1 MTAGQASDEIRRAV
15 EDKVKSINQQ
25 VRSRGTRVAK
35 ALRSAELD
43 VLEGERSGKVY
54 RVPDTYGQK
63 PNDATR
69 ELMKEYRHKLRDGQ
83 LYRASAPGE
92 APASR
97 NGDLREHWAEGVD
110 SGNSSN
116 SSGGNTVSVVAYI
129 ESQEEYA
136 DYLENGKGMAPRP
149 FVERIK
155 EKAKPEIEKILKE
168 PYT

>member
-1 MTAGQASDEIRRAV
+1 MTAGQASEEVRRAV
-15 EDKVKSINQQ
+15 ENRVKSINQQ

-35 ALRSAELD
+35 ALRNAELD
-43 VLEGERSGKVY
+43 VLKGKRSGKIY
-54 RVPDTYGQK
+54 RVPDTHGQE
-63 PNDATR
+63 PNKATR

-97 NGDLREHWAEGVD
+97 NGDLREHWSQGVD
-110 SGNSSN
+110 SRSSSN

-149 FVERIK
+149 FVEKIK
-155 EKAKPEIEKILKE
+155 ERAKPEIEKILKE
-168 PYT
+168 PYV